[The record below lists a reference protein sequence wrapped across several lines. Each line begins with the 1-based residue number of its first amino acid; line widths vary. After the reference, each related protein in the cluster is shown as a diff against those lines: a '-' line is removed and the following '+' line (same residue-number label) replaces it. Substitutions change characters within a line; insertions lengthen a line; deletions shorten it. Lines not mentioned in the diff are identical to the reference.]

1 MSDIFFRE
9 LLGVKPGAGKP
20 DIRRAFHS
28 LARKNHPDYYPEEQK
43 ALQEMKMIILNE
55 AYSYLI
61 EAAGP
66 EEGRREYS
74 GRLNRPAG
82 VSRAGTAGEESVQ
95 PDAVGQHKDPAYA
108 YYKQGFVHY
117 SRALHGIEALH
128 HVITFQ
134 KVSFKPR
141 MTVYQRFVKSL
152 TLLGRA
158 HGYFTRV
165 AEEFPQSMW
174 CRDANIKLRR
184 IERFNAL
191 YRKIISNYEL

>member
-9 LLGVKPGAGKP
+9 LLGVKPGAGKT
-20 DIRRAFHS
+20 DIKRAFHR
-28 LARKNHPDYYPEEQK
+28 LVRKNHPDCYPEEQK
-43 ALQEMKMIILNE
+43 ALQEMKMIALNE

-61 EAAGP
+61 EAADQ
-66 EEGRREYS
+66 EQGRREYS
-74 GRLNRPAG
+74 GCLDRTAG
-82 VSRAGTAGEESVQ
+82 VYRAGTAGEEAAP

-128 HVITFQ
+128 HVITF
-134 KVSFKPR
+134 KKASFKPR
-141 MTVYQRFVKSL
+141 MTVYQRFLKSL
-152 TLLGRA
+152 TFLSKA

-165 AEEFPQSMW
+165 TDEFPQSMW

-184 IERFNAL
+184 IERFNVL